1 MEINV
6 KGTKEELL
14 KVIEAV
20 FDFQEGNR
28 ESYFSGLTIIS
39 NTSKLNCEDITGDP
53 KTAISK
59 FLENEPKEITIEAVG
74 PYGEYYD
81 LMDIGF
87 FQHIASSAQGVYF
100 KGHISHPDYDD
111 ILYAEIK
118 GTKLYL
124 KEEGEDDYG
133 SSKCTAIYDVIR
145 KAYIKREEEVHG
157 YDEEDYDEDEE

>member
-20 FDFQEGNR
+20 LDFQEGKR

-39 NTSKLNCEDITGDP
+39 KLDCEDITGDP
-53 KTAISK
+53 KIAISK

-74 PYGEYYD
+74 PYGEYDD

-100 KGHISHPDYDD
+100 KGHISHPDYFNT
-111 ILYAEIK
+111 LYAEIK

-133 SSKCTAIYDVIR
+133 SSKCTAIYDVI
-145 KAYIKREEEVHG
+145 KKVYIKRRENE
-157 YDEEDYDEDEE
+157 